1 MPNLEI
7 LLTFFWNIS
16 TKVDEN
22 YFITEERR
30 KMINNLNPFL
40 ANGEAPSSVK
50 KSSMMTGKLCIV
62 RLKLTSLKQESLLIR
77 GREEPLK

>member
-7 LLTFFWNIS
+7 FHTFFWNIS

-50 KSSMMTGKLCIV
+50 KSYMMTGKQYVV